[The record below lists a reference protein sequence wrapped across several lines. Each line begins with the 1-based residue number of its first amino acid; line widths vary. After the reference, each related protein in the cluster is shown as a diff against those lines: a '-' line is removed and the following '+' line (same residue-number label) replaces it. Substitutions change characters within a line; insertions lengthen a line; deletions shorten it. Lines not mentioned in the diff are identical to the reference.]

1 MDTNRAKGART
12 RMTYERDDTIFTPDL
27 SVERA
32 VQYEPAPTAAPVSIV
47 SYNIHLAIGRDRRY
61 EPQRILDVLQEIDA
75 DVIGLQEVQL
85 GAGGFDMLHFLAEG
99 LGFEAAPGPTLAHPK
114 RGAYGNAVLSR
125 HPIRAVRPIDLSVH
139 RREPRG
145 ALDIELACPGR
156 SLRVIATHLGLLPA
170 ERRTQIKS
178 LLRAFEEDEAMT
190 TVLIGDLNEWF
201 LWGRPLR
208 WLHAYFK
215 ETPSPRTFP
224 SGRPLF
230 ALDRIWVR
238 PRALL
243 RDVRAHN
250 SPLSRVASDHLPLVG
265 VVSP

>member
-1 MDTNRAKGART
+1 
-12 RMTYERDDTIFTPDL
+12 MTYEHQPDDTIPMPVYSGEQPAR
-27 SVERA
+27 SV
-32 VQYEPAPTAAPVSIV
+32 PAPTFAALNVV

-61 EPQRILDVLQEIDA
+61 LPQRILEVLQEIDA

-85 GAGGFDMLHFLAEG
+85 GAGGFDMLRFLAEG
-99 LGFEAAPGPTLAHPK
+99 LNFGSAAGPTLAHPK

-125 HPIRAVRPIDLSVH
+125 HPIHTVRHIDLSVR

-145 ALDIELACPGR
+145 ALDIELSLPMHP
-156 SLRVIATHLGLLPA
+156 LRVIATHLGLLPA
-170 ERRTQIKS
+170 ERRTQIKR
-178 LLRAFEEDEAMT
+178 LLRAFEDDEAMT

-215 ETPSPRTFP
+215 ATPSPRTFP
-224 SGRPLF
+224 SGSPLF

-238 PRALL
+238 PRTLL

-250 SPLSRVASDHLPLVG
+250 SPLARVASDHLPLVG
-265 VVSP
+265 VISP

>member
-1 MDTNRAKGART
+1 
-12 RMTYERDDTIFTPDL
+12 MTYQHDDTISEPA
-27 SVERA
+27 SSAARA
-32 VQYEPAPTAAPVSIV
+32 VQGEPVQKGTPISIV

-61 EPQRILDVLQEIDA
+61 EPQRILDVLREIDA

-85 GAGGFDMLHFLAEG
+85 GAGGFDMLRFLAKG
-99 LGFEAAPGPTLAHPK
+99 LGFEAAAGPTLAHPE

-125 HPIRAVRPIDLSVH
+125 HPIRAVRPIDLSVR

-145 ALDIELACPGR
+145 ALDIELTCPGR

-170 ERRTQIKS
+170 ERRTQIKR
-178 LLRAFEEDEAMT
+178 LLRAFEDDEVMT

-224 SGRPLF
+224 SGKPLF

-243 RDVRAHN
+243 RDVRVHD
-250 SPLSRVASDHLPLVG
+250 SRLARIASDHLPLVG
-265 VVSP
+265 VVNP